1 MDREPRQPDLE
12 PGPEPDRGPEREQEP
27 DPLDEAVEGTF
38 PASDPPSETI
48 PAE

>member
-1 MDREPRQPDLE
+1 MDQEPRQPDPKPGPEPETEPE
-12 PGPEPDRGPEREQEP
+12 PGPEPDT
-27 DPLDEAVEGTF
+27 LDEAVEGTF